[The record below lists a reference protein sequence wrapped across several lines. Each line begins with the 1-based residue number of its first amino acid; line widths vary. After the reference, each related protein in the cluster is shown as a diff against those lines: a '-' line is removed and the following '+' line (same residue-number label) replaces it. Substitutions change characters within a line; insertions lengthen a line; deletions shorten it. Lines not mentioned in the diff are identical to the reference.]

1 MNVATY
7 LYSHSVRWGREKF
20 YHNTV
25 TLYSKKYCYVLMILH
40 PKELSTF
47 MSFLPDLKIGISSKI
62 AEIFPCHTLDECS
75 QKEQTLKIAFTVGKR
90 VWSSL
95 FWLTFAVS
103 SILEQRAA
111 FMSSVRSTLM
121 GGEPFKILFVLFFF
135 TYLKVDVEFPFC
147 LWDITWRDN

>member
-7 LYSHSVRWGREKF
+7 LYSHSVRRGREKF

-25 TLYSKKYCYVLMILH
+25 TLYSKKYMLCFDDLH
-40 PKELSTF
+40 PKGLSTF

-62 AEIFPCHTLDECS
+62 AEVFPCHTLDECS

-121 GGEPFKILFVLFFF
+121 EGEPFKILFVLFFF
-135 TYLKVDVEFPFC
+135 IYWKVDVEFPFC